1 MTDTP
6 DRDQKTEA
14 PTEKR
19 RRDAAQK
26 GDVLQ
31 SRELG
36 TALVVLGGAA
46 WFALAGPWMMEA
58 LERMLV
64 RSLSFDDGALEAFD
78 PGGAVM
84 GMIGAIAIPL
94 ASLFAVTLIAAIGT
108 PALLGSLGFR
118 WSAVAFKG
126 GKLNPLSGIKRI
138 FGAQGLIELAKS
150 MAKVVLLGAVGVWLL
165 AGQADELMTLG
176 RQDIGP
182 ALGQLGHSFIIAV
195 LVMALALAV
204 IALIDIPA
212 QIFQRGGRLRM
223 TKQEVKDEHKQTEG
237 SPELKAA
244 IRRKQHET
252 LRGSARTAIAEASVV
267 LVNPTHFAVA
277 LRYRPGLDAAPIVV
291 ARGRGATAQAI
302 RDLADEHT
310 VPVLSYPQLTRAIYY
325 TARAGQVIR
334 EDLYIAVATVL
345 AFVFNLDRAMAE
357 GVAQPN
363 VEVPPE
369 ARFDENGRPTPPPA

>member
-1 MTDTP
+1 MADTP
-6 DRDQKTEA
+6 DRDEKTEA
-14 PTEKR
+14 PTDKR
-19 RRDAAQK
+19 RRDAVEK

-46 WFALAGPWMMEA
+46 WIALAGPWMMEA

-64 RSLSFDDGALEAFD
+64 RSLSFDSSAIEDFD
-78 PGGAVM
+78 PAGAAIR
-84 GMIGAIAIPL
+84 MIGTIAIPL
-94 ASLFAVTLIAAIGT
+94 FSLFPVTIVAAVGT
-108 PALLGSLGFR
+108 PAVLGSLGFR
-118 WSAVAFKG
+118 WSAIGFKAN
-126 GKLNPLSGIKRI
+126 KLDPLAGMKRI

-165 AGQADELMTLG
+165 TGRANELMTLG

-182 ALGQLGHSFIIAV
+182 ALGELGRTFIVAV
-195 LVMALALAV
+195 LVMALALAA
-204 IALIDIPA
+204 IAAIDIPA

-252 LRGSARTAIAEASVV
+252 LRGSARTAVAEASVV

-277 LRYRPGLDAAPIVV
+277 LRYRPGFDAAPIVV

-302 RDLADEHT
+302 RELADEKA

-345 AFVFNLDRAMAE
+345 AFVFNLDRALAE
-357 GVAQPN
+357 GVVQPK
-363 VEVPPE
+363 VDVPPGV
-369 ARFDENGRPTPPPA
+369 RFDESGRQAN

>member
-1 MTDTP
+1 MADAP
-6 DRDQKTEA
+6 DQDQKTEA
-14 PTEKR
+14 PTDKR
-19 RRDAAQK
+19 RRDASEK

-46 WFALAGPWMMEA
+46 WIALAGPWMMEA

-64 RSLSFDDGALEAFD
+64 GSLSFDSTAIEDFD
-78 PGGAVM
+78 PAGAAID
-84 GMIGAIAIPL
+84 MIGTIAIPL
-94 ASLFAVTLIAAIGT
+94 FSLFAVTIVAAIGT

-118 WSAVAFKG
+118 WSAIAFKG
-126 GKLNPLSGIKRI
+126 DKLNPLAGIKRI
-138 FGAQGLIELAKS
+138 FGVQGLVELAKS

-165 AGQADELMTLG
+165 NSRSEELMSLG

-182 ALGQLGHSFIIAV
+182 ALGELGRTFIVAV
-195 LVMALALAV
+195 LVMALALAA
-204 IALIDIPA
+204 IAAIDIPA

-244 IRRKQHET
+244 IRRRQHET
-252 LRGSARTAIAEASVV
+252 LRGSARTAVAEASVV

-277 LRYRPGLDAAPIVV
+277 LRYRPGMDAAPIVV
-291 ARGRGATAQAI
+291 ARGRGATARAI
-302 RDLADEHT
+302 RDLAEESA
-310 VPVLSYPQLTRAIYY
+310 VPVLRYPELTRAIYY

-334 EDLYIAVATVL
+334 EDLYIAVATL
-345 AFVFNLDRAMAE
+345 LSFVFNLERAMAE
-357 GVAQPN
+357 GVPQPK
-363 VEVPPE
+363 VDVPE
-369 ARFDENGRPTPPPA
+369 AVRFDEDGQAVG